1 MMLTGLFTTAA
12 GLPSA
17 AARPVLASPRGS
29 SIRIPVPTGERA
41 LSPVESLLL
50 AAFRWQTQQQTGCR
64 SDEPGFAG
72 MLEELR
78 EYQRGHSVQEQA
90 AASGSI
96 MEALSGPFPPVFKRF
111 AAQPWAPSS
120 LSYCTTLILGFLVG
134 EMTLTEREAGDSRG
148 GGVLVKRCAVL
159 EQSGCAGLC
168 INMCKLPTE
177 RMFAE
182 KWGMPL
188 RMQPNFET
196 CECQLSFGVS
206 PPPLKQDATLPTG
219 CIGSCPLAQSHPLP
233 HEAAAAPL
241 AASSNLEVYLN
252 RDR

>member
-1 MMLTGLFTTAA
+1 MMLGGLFAA
-12 GLPSA
+12 SGLLSA
-17 AARPVLASPRGS
+17 APPPVLVSPRGS
-29 SIRIPVPTGERA
+29 SIRIPLPVAERA
-41 LSPVESLLL
+41 LSPVEALLL
-50 AAFRWQTQQQTGCR
+50 AAFRWQTQQQTGCK

-72 MLEELR
+72 MLAELR
-78 EYQRGHSVQEQA
+78 EFQRGHSVEEQA
-90 AASGSI
+90 EASGSI
-96 MEALSGPFPPVFKRF
+96 MEALSGPFPQVFRHF

-120 LSYCTTLILGFLVG
+120 LSYCTTLLLGFLVG

-177 RMFAE
+177 RIFAD

-206 PPPLKQDATLPTG
+206 PPPVEQDATLPAG
-219 CIGSCPLAQSHPLP
+219 CLGSCPLAQPHPLP
-233 HEAAAAPL
+233 QLRH
-241 AASSNLEVYLN
+241 
-252 RDR
+252 D